1 MDGGLDQARSLREIF
16 ASMSHGSADPATALA
31 QAGHGDLPAHLVT
44 EAVISYA
51 DSAPVEVAEHLQ
63 PYVVA
68 NSAVPA
74 PEGYDDHPGGE
85 LPDAFALLTSAPA
98 PLDVHHGD
106 DLYGVHSGDQHSVL
120 DDGIHHDL
128 HDGLHDPLHDGFH
141 DQLHDG
147 ARDAADHDA
156 HHGDDGGHA
165 DLWFGHGQAE
175 ALAPHPLGDALAG
188 TDDAAQHPFAEA
200 GHSDPW
206 LAGAGDTVPEH
217 ADGGDLALWN
227 PDVHATDPAGHEL
240 DQPHEHQPVPV
251 EDPAAHDLPLDG
263 GHAGA

>member
-1 MDGGLDQARSLREIF
+1 MDGGLEQARSLREIF

-31 QAGHGDLPAHLVT
+31 QAGHGDLPGHLVT

-74 PEGYDDHPGGE
+74 PDGYDHPGADV
-85 LPDAFALLTSAPA
+85 PDAFSLLTSAPV
-98 PLDVHHGD
+98 PLDVEPGHD
-106 DLYGVHSGDQHSVL
+106 PYDVHAGDQHSLL
-120 DDGIHHDL
+120 DDGLHHDL

-141 DQLHDG
+141 DTLHDT

-156 HHGDDGGHA
+156 HHGDGGQT
-165 DLWFGHGQAE
+165 DLWFGHGQAAALE
-175 ALAPHPLGDALAG
+175 PHALADPLAAADDTAQPHYAD
-188 TDDAAQHPFAEA
+188 A

-206 LAGAGDTVPEH
+206 LVDAHDSVPEH
-217 ADGGDLALWN
+217 AGDDGLALWN
-227 PDVHATDPAGHEL
+227 PDVHATDPAGHDL
-240 DQPHEHQPVPV
+240 DQAPHEHPPVPL
-251 EDPAAHDLPLDG
+251 EDPASHDLPIDP
-263 GHAGA
+263 GHA